1 MFYQDIKDRTGVS
14 LPQMKAYFAQNKPD
28 YKPHALLKA
37 LKAGVA
43 SGKLAM
49 HHTKKGSYKVGATA
63 AAKRTR
69 KPAAKKAAP
78 KRKPAKKKATKK
90 RAPKKK
96 ATKKKKKKSRK

>member
-1 MFYQDIKDRTGVS
+1 
-14 LPQMKAYFAQNKPD
+14 MKAYFAQNKPD

-96 ATKKKKKKSRK
+96 ATKKKATKKKSRK